1 MILPMGNRIQI
12 ILTIF
17 LCLAPLC
24 LPAQEYTQTPVTVSK
39 EKVRGSDGKLY
50 YSHIV
55 QERQTLF
62 SIASAYGV
70 SIDEIYAANPNMNL
84 KQDGL
89 KKNSIILIP
98 LKKEKTVD
106 GENLVP
112 HFIHIVRWFENID
125 DISKKYGVP
134 AEDILRFNN
143 LKERKLKKRMK
154 LMIPREPLKPE
165 KPQEEVPVKTQEE
178 EQVQESEEDN
188 DKTSLKE
195 QLKEFFSW
203 NIFTRKNKV
212 NAVLI
217 LPFNA
222 QSNPSDN
229 NLDFYSGALLALNT
243 LKSEGVSTD
252 ISVYDATGGSIPV
265 TVERLKN
272 SDIIIGPIAPD
283 DINKLMLINTEGRPV
298 VSPLDH
304 KSATLVSI
312 YPSLIH
318 APTPY
323 NAQYEDIAHW
333 VAKDAARGDKVI
345 VISETS
351 PKNSTMTEAVNSR
364 LKDMGISFSSYSYN
378 ILEGRK
384 AAGGLSAL
392 MTNSGANRVIVSSDS
407 EAFVYDVVRNLNL
420 MIHKKLD
427 VIVYTA
433 AKIRSFDTI
442 EVENLHNLNLHVSS
456 SYFIDYEKQEVKDF
470 ILKYRALYNTE
481 PSQFAFQGYDI
492 AYYFISTCSKY
503 GSSWWRHLSTRE
515 RTNMLQCD
523 FLFYEAGEGGMI
535 NQGVRRIVYERD
547 YTIRLVE

>member
-1 MILPMGNRIQI
+1 MILPMRNRIQI

-17 LCLAPLC
+17 LCLAPLW

-50 YSHIV
+50 YSHVV

-134 AEDILRFNN
+134 ADDILRFNN

-154 LMIPREPLKPE
+154 LMIPREPLKQE

-203 NIFTRKNKV
+203 NIFSRKNKV

-312 YPSLIH
+312 YSSLIH

-535 NQGVRRIVYERD
+535 NQGVRRIVYEKD

>member
-1 MILPMGNRIQI
+1 MAAFG
-12 ILTIF
+12 
-17 LCLAPLC
+17 
-24 LPAQEYTQTPVTVSK
+24 LPAQEYTQAPVTLSK
-39 EKVRGSDGKLY
+39 EKVRGSDGRLY
-50 YSHIV
+50 YSHVV

-84 KQDGL
+84 KQEGL

-98 LKKEKTVD
+98 LRQEKSA
-106 GENLVP
+106 GSENLAP
-112 HFIHIVRWFENID
+112 HFIHIVKWFEDID
-125 DISKKYGVP
+125 DISEKYGVP

-143 LKERKLKKRMK
+143 LKERKLKKRMR

-165 KPQEEVPVKTQEE
+165 KTQEEAPAQPQEEENI
-178 EQVQESEEDN
+178 QESEEDS

-203 NIFTRKNKV
+203 NIFSRKNKV
-212 NAVLI
+212 NATLL

-222 QSNPSDN
+222 QNHPSDN
-229 NLDFYSGALLALNT
+229 NLDFYSGVLIALNT
-243 LKSEGVSTD
+243 LKSEGISTE
-252 ISVYDATGGSIPV
+252 ISVYDAAGGSIPV
-265 TVERLKN
+265 TSERLKN
-272 SDIIIGPIAPD
+272 SDIIIGPIAPE
-283 DINKLMLINTEGRPV
+283 DINKLMMMNAEGRPV
-298 VSPLDH
+298 VSPLDP
-304 KSATLVSI
+304 KAAPLVSI

-333 VAKDAARGDKVI
+333 VAQDAKNEDKVI

-351 PKNSTMTEAVNSR
+351 PKNSAMTEAVNSR
-364 LKDMGISFSSYSYN
+364 LKDMGIPFSSYSYN

-384 AAGGLSAL
+384 AAGGLSSL

-420 MIHKKLD
+420 MIHKKLG
-427 VIVYTA
+427 VIVYAA

-456 SYFIDYEKQEVKDF
+456 SYFIDYEKQEVRDF
-470 ILKYRALYNTE
+470 IFKYRALYNTE

-515 RTNMLQCD
+515 RMSMLQCD

-535 NQGVRRIVYERD
+535 NQGVRRIIYEKD
-547 YTIRLVE
+547 YTVRLAR

>member
-1 MILPMGNRIQI
+1 MRNRIQI

-17 LCLAPLC
+17 LCLAPLW

-50 YSHIV
+50 YSHVV

-165 KPQEEVPVKTQEE
+165 KPQEEVQVKTQEE
-178 EQVQESEEDN
+178 EQAQESEEDN

-203 NIFTRKNKV
+203 NIFSRKNKV

>member
-1 MILPMGNRIQI
+1 MRNRIQI

-17 LCLAPLC
+17 LCLAPLW

-165 KPQEEVPVKTQEE
+165 KPQEEVQVKTQEE
-178 EQVQESEEDN
+178 EQAQESEEDN

-503 GSSWWRHLSTRE
+503 GSSWWRHLYTRE